1 MVDLWRH
8 SELLLLSEIRQLLIG
23 EGLPKLPPILTEGL
37 IVPSSFLLAPAL
49 SIHTPKSRHGVEVRV
64 VATEPVEGNIN
75 DHTLCN
81 QVGEKPPAEGDLP
94 RLGKLAGKGNLELPG
109 ELGVLP
115 RLGQLH
121 GIPEGRSILHPLGS
135 AFRKQDL
142 GVDHARLAR
151 EVFGEPGALIVDPR
165 RGSVGCSRSRT
176 ATGGSAD
183 ELHGEAV
190 DGHGAGSLGGVGGL
204 ATQPS
209 TSRRD
214 V

>member
-1 MVDLWRH
+1 M
-8 SELLLLSEIRQLLIG
+8 
-23 EGLPKLPPILTEGL
+23 
-37 IVPSSFLLAPAL
+37 
-49 SIHTPKSRHGVEVRV
+49 
-64 VATEPVEGNIN
+64 EPVEGNIH
-75 DHTLCN
+75 DHALCN
-81 QVGEKPPAEGDLP
+81 QVGEKPTPEGNLS
-94 RLGKLAGKGNLELPG
+94 RLGQLSGECNLELPG

-115 RLGQLH
+115 RLGKLH
-121 GIPEGRSILHPLGS
+121 GIPEGSAIPHPFGS

-142 GVDHARLAR
+142 GVDHARLAG

-190 DGHGAGSLGGVGGL
+190 DGHGAGSFGGVGGL